1 MRLQTM
7 RAQKRASR
15 SWSPDIMK
23 DELADA
29 LHEALHEL
37 AALPRH
43 PDAALIGLYAV
54 MDDLR
59 NAIARTEALDLPHR
73 SN

>member
-1 MRLQTM
+1 MRLQTQ
-7 RAQKRASR
+7 RAVRHRSR

-23 DELADA
+23 DELSHA
-29 LHEALHEL
+29 LVEAMYEL
-37 AALPRH
+37 EVLPKN

-59 NAIARTEALDLPHR
+59 SAIERTEALDLPR
-73 SN
+73 QSN